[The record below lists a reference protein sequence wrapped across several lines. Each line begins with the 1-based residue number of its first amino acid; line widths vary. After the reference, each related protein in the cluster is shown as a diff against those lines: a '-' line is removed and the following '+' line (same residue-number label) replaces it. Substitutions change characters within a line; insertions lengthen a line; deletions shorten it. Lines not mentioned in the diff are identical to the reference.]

1 MAGMGYTYLTDD
13 RVLPGPAGIVRG
25 RGYVKQLLVV
35 TNASAGSADEERV
48 EAALAVLR
56 GGADVRVESCS
67 GPDDLA
73 DLLGGR
79 DGRTPVFAGGDG
91 SMHTAVAALRAR
103 GELSADLPVGLLP
116 LGTGND
122 LARTLGIP
130 LDPAE
135 AAHALLDARPRPL
148 DLLVDEVGGV
158 VVNAVHLGVGAE
170 AADRAGALKER
181 LGKAAYA
188 VGGVLAGAGATG
200 WQVRIEVDGVSVHTD
215 ETVLMVAVTNG
226 RTIGGGAELAPD
238 AVPDDGLLD
247 VIVAT
252 STGPLARL
260 GFGVAMR
267 DGDHVDRD
275 DVLAVRGRT
284 VTVTGDPFPLNAD
297 GELDGPVTSRTWT
310 VEPSAWA
317 VLVPS
322 GS

>member
-1 MAGMGYTYLTDD
+1 
-13 RVLPGPAGIVRG
+13 
-25 RGYVKQLLVV
+25 VKRLLVV

-56 GGADVRVESCS
+56 EGADVRVESCS

-91 SMHTAVAALRAR
+91 SVHTAVTALRAR
-103 GELSADLPVGLLP
+103 GELSADLPIGLLP
-116 LGTGND
+116 MGTGND

-130 LDPAE
+130 LDPAD
-135 AAHALLDARPRPL
+135 AARALLDGRVRPL
-148 DLLVDEVGGV
+148 DLAVDDVGGV
-158 VVNAVHLGVGAE
+158 VVNAVHLGIGAE
-170 AADRAGALKER
+170 AAEKAGALKDK

-200 WQVRIEVDGVSVHTD
+200 WQLRVEVDGVPVHTD
-215 ETVLMVAVTNG
+215 EPALMVAVTNG
-226 RTIGGGAELAPD
+226 RTIGGGAELAPA

-267 DGDHVDRD
+267 EGEHVERD
-275 DVLAVRGRT
+275 DVLALQGRI
-284 VTVTGDPFPLNAD
+284 VTVTGDAFPVNAD

-310 VEPSAWA
+310 IEPAAWA
-317 VLVPS
+317 LIVPADS
-322 GS
+322 